1 MRAAFPPRHRETDM
15 LNVRQKINSAVLIVL
30 FFVGWELFCLASG
43 MSDLILPRPSQ
54 VVDTFFAKFWI
65 LWPHIL
71 QTLATTMIG
80 FVLGVALGIVLGAI
94 IGVSK
99 TAYDTCY
106 PLLVGFS
113 SIPKV
118 AIVPILVLW
127 FGSGTV
133 PAVLTALSICF
144 FPIVVNIATGLAT
157 TEPELEDV
165 LKALGASKLDILWNV
180 GLPRT
185 MPYLFASLKVALTV
199 AFIGTITSET
209 IASNQGIGTVMMIAS
224 ANFDVPLVFA
234 GLLLVSIMGVA
245 LYAVSALIEQKVTGW
260 ANRKTEFAMG

>member
-1 MRAAFPPRHRETDM
+1 MTRVHFTQKLWSAA
-15 LNVRQKINSAVLIVL
+15 LIVL
-30 FFVGWELFCLASG
+30 FFVSWEVFCLASG
-43 MSDLILPRPSQ
+43 MSDLVLPRPSQ
-54 VVDTFFAKFWI
+54 VFETMITRFPI

-80 FVLGVALGIVLGAI
+80 FVLGVALGVLLGAV

-99 TAYDTCY
+99 VAYDTAY
-106 PLLVGFS
+106 PLLIGFS

-118 AIVPILVLW
+118 AVVPIFVLW
-127 FGSGTV
+127 FGSGSV

-185 MPYLFASLKVALTV
+185 MPFFFASLKVAISYAFVGAVLSETV
-199 AFIGTITSET
+199 A
-209 IASNQGIGTVMMIAS
+209 SNRGIGNVMMTAS
-224 ANFDVPLVFA
+224 SNFNVPLVFA
-234 GLLLVSIMGVA
+234 GLFILAILGVA
-245 LYAVSALIEQKVTGW
+245 LYLVFALIESQVTGW
-260 ANRKTEFAMG
+260 ATRKNDLVAT

>member
-1 MRAAFPPRHRETDM
+1 RRCAQRAAGGRLTMPD
-15 LNVRQKINSAVLIVL
+15 LDLRQKAWSAALIVL
-30 FFVGWELFCLASG
+30 FFVAWELFCLMTG

-54 VVDTFFAKFWI
+54 IFATLIAKFPI

-71 QTLATTMIG
+71 QTLATTMFG
-80 FVLGVALGIVLGAI
+80 FALGVVLGVVLGAI

-113 SIPKV
+113 SLPKV

-157 TEPELEDV
+157 TEPEIEDV
-165 LKALGASKLDILWNV
+165 LKAIWH
-180 GLPRT
+180 
-185 MPYLFASLKVALTV
+185 
-199 AFIGTITSET
+199 
-209 IASNQGIGTVMMIAS
+209 
-224 ANFDVPLVFA
+224 
-234 GLLLVSIMGVA
+234 
-245 LYAVSALIEQKVTGW
+245 
-260 ANRKTEFAMG
+260 

>member
-1 MRAAFPPRHRETDM
+1 MTMRGM
-15 LNVRQKINSAVLIVL
+15 RQKLWSLGLII
-30 FFVGWELFCLASG
+30 FFFIGWELFCLMTG

-54 VVDTFFAKFWI
+54 VAVTLVQRFPA
-65 LWPHIL
+65 LWPHIV
-71 QTLATTMIG
+71 QTLSTTMAG
-80 FVLGVALGIVLGAI
+80 FALGVGLGVVLGAI

-99 TAYDTCY
+99 VAYDTAY

-118 AIVPILVLW
+118 AVVPIFVLW

-165 LKALGASKLDILWNV
+165 LKALGASKMDILWNV

-185 MPYLFASLKVALTV
+185 MPFFFASLKVAVSYAFVGAVLAETV
-199 AFIGTITSET
+199 A
-209 IASNQGIGTVMMIAS
+209 SNRGIGNVMMSAS
-224 ANFDVPLVFA
+224 SNFNVPLVFA
-234 GLLLVSIMGVA
+234 CLFILAALGVI
-245 LYAVSALIEQKVTGW
+245 LYVIFSLIEARVTGW
-260 ANRKTEFAMG
+260 ATRKNDLVAT

>member
-1 MRAAFPPRHRETDM
+1 MIM
-15 LNVRQKINSAVLIVL
+15 QGMRQKLWSLGLIIL
-30 FFVGWELFCLASG
+30 FFIGWELFCVITG

-54 VVDTFFAKFWI
+54 IAVTLVQRFPA
-65 LWPHIL
+65 LWPHIV
-71 QTLATTMIG
+71 QTLSTTMAG
-80 FVLGVALGIVLGAI
+80 FALGVGLGVVLGAI

-99 TAYDTCY
+99 VAYDTAY

-118 AIVPILVLW
+118 AVVPIFVLW

-165 LKALGASKLDILWNV
+165 LKALGASKMDILWNV

-185 MPYLFASLKVALTV
+185 MPFFFASLKVAVSYAFVGAVLAETV
-199 AFIGTITSET
+199 A
-209 IASNQGIGTVMMIAS
+209 SNRGIGNVMMSAS
-224 ANFDVPLVFA
+224 SNFNVPLVFA
-234 GLLLVSIMGVA
+234 CLFILAALGVI
-245 LYAVSALIEQKVTGW
+245 LYVIFSLIEARVTGW
-260 ANRKTEFAMG
+260 ATRKNDLVAT